1 VKQVPFNMILSDKKY
16 DVIIVGAGHAGCEAA
31 LATARTGHE
40 TLLLTS
46 NVDNIAQ
53 MSCNPA
59 IGGLG
64 KGHLVK
70 EIDALGGE
78 MGKITDATGIQFRR
92 LNTKKGPAVQAS
104 RAQCDKLQYKTRM
117 RRVLETTPRLH
128 IKQGFADQL
137 IVENN
142 SVKGVLSNFGVYF
155 EAKVVIL
162 TTGTF
167 MNGLMHYGDKKQT
180 GGRAGDTAS
189 FALSENLKN
198 LGFELVRMK
207 TGTPPRLD
215 SRTLDFSVT
224 EAQPGDH
231 PIRRFSFSNTNIEQ
245 VQVPCYITYTN
256 KKTHDLIRSGI
267 HRSPMYNGA
276 IKSIGPRYCPSIEDK
291 VMRFKDK
298 DRHQI
303 FLEPEGHHTHEIYV
317 NGLSTSLPIDIQL
330 KMLQTISGLEKA
342 EMVRPG
348 YAVEYDCLPPTQ
360 LFPSLETKRVKNLF
374 LAGQINGTSGY
385 EEAAAQGIM
394 AGINAVQRLRGEEAI
409 IFPRSKAYIGVLI
422 DDLVTKGTQEP
433 YRMFTSRAEHRLIL
447 REDNADLR
455 LREMGRKIGLVSD
468 EDWAL
473 FEEKRKSIEL
483 IKEFISRNK
492 VTPTPEIN
500 LMLKSKG
507 LSEIKRPTTFEEFLR
522 RPEIKFEDLIL
533 LFPDKML
540 SFEKASFET
549 KEQVEIS
556 VKYDG
561 YISKQEEFIDK
572 FNSLDKL
579 HIPQS
584 FTYLGL
590 SGLSKEVVEK
600 LEKIRPLTLGQASR
614 ISGITPAAISILMIH
629 LKKNKNR
636 SGDFSPDDLSPHE

>member
-1 VKQVPFNMILSDKKY
+1 MILSDKKF
-16 DVIIVGAGHAGCEAA
+16 DVIVVGGGHAGCEAA
-31 LATARTGHE
+31 LATARCGFE

-78 MGKITDATGIQFRR
+78 MAKITDATGIQFRK

-117 RRVLETTPRLH
+117 RRVLETTDRLH
-128 IKQGFADQL
+128 IKQGFVDEL
-137 IVENN
+137 VVEN
-142 SVKGVLSNFGVYF
+142 SCVRGVVSNFGVFF
-155 EAKVVIL
+155 ESKIVIL

-167 MNGLMHYGDKKQT
+167 MNGLMHYGDKKQK
-180 GGRAGDTAS
+180 GGRAGDMAS
-189 FALSENLKN
+189 VGLSANLSL
-198 LGFELVRMK
+198 LGFELTRMK

-215 SRTLDFSVT
+215 ARTIDFSVT
-224 EAQPGDH
+224 EAQPGDN
-231 PIRRFSFSNTNIEQ
+231 PPCRFSFSNTQIEQ
-245 VQVPCYITYTN
+245 KQIPCYITYTN
-256 KKTHDLIRSGI
+256 ENTHDAIRSGI
-267 HRSPMYNGA
+267 DRSPMYNGT

-291 VMRFKDK
+291 VMRFADK
-298 DRHQI
+298 TRHQI

-330 KMLQTISGLEKA
+330 KMLKTIPGLERA

-360 LFPSLETKRVKNLF
+360 LNPSLETKRVKNLF

-385 EEAAAQGIM
+385 EEAAAQGIV
-394 AGINAVQRLRGEEAI
+394 AGINAIQRLRNEDPI
-409 IFPRSKAYIGVLI
+409 HIKRSEAYIGVLI

-433 YRMFTSRAEHRLIL
+433 YRMFTSRAEHRLLL

-455 LREMGRKIGLVSD
+455 LREIGRKVGLVSD
-468 EDWAL
+468 EDWSL
-473 FEEKRKSIEL
+473 FENKKKNIEL
-483 IKEFISRNK
+483 CLKHLKENK
-492 VTPTPEIN
+492 VNPTPIVN
-500 LMLKSKG
+500 SLLKSKN
-507 LSEIKRPTTFEEFLR
+507 LAEMKRPTSLEEFLR
-522 RPEIKFEDLIL
+522 RPELSFSDLIS
-533 LFPDKML
+533 LFPERMADLDSKL
-540 SFEKASFET
+540 PEV

-556 VKYDG
+556 IKYEG
-561 YISKQEEFIDK
+561 YISKQLDFIDR

-579 HIPQS
+579 NIPHG
-584 FTYLGL
+584 FCYEGM

-600 LEKIRPLTLGQASR
+600 LERIKPITLGQASR
-614 ISGITPAAISILMIH
+614 IPGITPAAISILMVYI
-629 LKKNKNR
+629 KKRKNH
-636 SGDFSPDDLSPHE
+636 SSEGTEADKL